1 MTAYRAPVVAP
12 AVVTEPGVYTI
23 PEDDYHAD
31 PVPAGSLS
39 HSGARR
45 LLECPAK
52 FDYWRHREQHKATFD
67 FGKAAHTLILGAG
80 AELVVIDAENWTTK
94 AAKEERANARALGL
108 TPLLRH
114 EMDTVEA
121 MAGALKAHP
130 IAVALLADGTPEQS
144 IFWQTGPTWRRA
156 RIDWTPANTRR
167 PILVDYKTTVS
178 AEPGAFSRSVASY
191 GYHQQADWYLDG
203 WNTITGET
211 AAFVF
216 IAQEKEAPY
225 LVNCFELDATAL
237 DIGRARNTA
246 ALALYEQCTATGIWP
261 GYSAQVEQIGLPR
274 WAVIDHENNN
284 PDPEGDSW

>member
-1 MTAYRAPVVAP
+1 MSVIEQAGTVI
-12 AVVTEPGVYTI
+12 TEPGIYTI
-23 PEDDYHAD
+23 PEDEYHAD
-31 PVPAGSLS
+31 PIPAGSLS
-39 HSGARR
+39 HSGAR
-45 LLECPAK
+45 LLLDCPAK

-80 AELVVIDAENWTTK
+80 ATLHVIDAEDWRTKDAK
-94 AAKEERANARALGL
+94 AARDDARALGH

-114 EMDTVEA
+114 EMDVVEA
-121 MAGALKAHP
+121 MAAAIKAHP

-144 IFWQTGPTWRRA
+144 MFWQTNGIWRRA

-167 PILVDYKTTVS
+167 PILVDYKTTIS

-203 WNTITGET
+203 WRTLTGED

-225 LVNCFELDATAL
+225 LVNVFELDAVAL
-237 DIGRARNTA
+237 DIGRARNLA
-246 ALALYEQCTATGIWP
+246 ALDLYRQCTETGVWP
-261 GYSAQVEQIGLPR
+261 GYSDAVEQIGLPR
-274 WAVIDHENNN
+274 WAVIEHENTTIE
-284 PDPEGDSW
+284 DQGASW